1 MLKTVDFYYFS
12 PTGGTKKAG
21 DVLASELARVVN
33 KVNLAEKTINTP
45 QSDVV
50 VVAAPVFGGRIPA
63 IVSDKIAKISKVYH
77 DVININ
83 KQQRQSLWVEKCRL
97 ESATPVDVDAIADNR
112 AEHNELKRQA
122 NVLTTQLDADITALK
137 RNYSSKKAELAADE
151 SRQLLSVAED
161 IAQRRQNLINEIAS
175 LVQKGGDA

>member
-1 MLKTVDFYYFS
+1 MTAVARMQLEHQFSLLKLEHAKRIADINQHFRTLRYE
-12 PTGGTKKAG
+12 ARN
-21 DVLASELARVVN
+21 ELA
-33 KVNLAEKTINTP
+33 
-45 QSDVV
+45 
-50 VVAAPVFGGRIPA
+50 
-63 IVSDKIAKISKVYH
+63 DKIAKISKVYH

-137 RNYSSKKAELAADE
+137 RDYSYKKAELAAAE
-151 SRQLLSVAED
+151 SRQLLYVAED
-161 IAQRRQNLINEIAS
+161 IAHRRQNLINEIAS
-175 LVQKGGDA
+175 LVQKGGNQ

>member
-1 MLKTVDFYYFS
+1 MTAVARMQLEHQFSLLKLEHAKRIADINQHFRTLRYE
-12 PTGGTKKAG
+12 ARN
-21 DVLASELARVVN
+21 ELA
-33 KVNLAEKTINTP
+33 
-45 QSDVV
+45 
-50 VVAAPVFGGRIPA
+50 
-63 IVSDKIAKISKVYH
+63 DKIAKISKVYH

-175 LVQKGGDA
+175 LVQKGGNQ